1 MDTQNI
7 EQAYQYCL
15 NIAKTH
21 YENFPVASRLLPE
34 HIRKP
39 VSVIYAYARTADDY
53 ADEGDI
59 TETDRLKLLDQ
70 MQTSIQ
76 SIYSGDTPKEIL
88 YIAIA
93 DVIRKHK
100 LPPEPF
106 LDLLTAFKMD
116 VTIKRY
122 NNFDE
127 IKNYCR
133 YSANPVGRLLLH
145 LYQQA
150 TSENLAY
157 SDALCSALQLTNFL
171 QDIQQDYHENNRIYL
186 PLDEM
191 EKYGITE
198 EDIKNSRNS
207 DEMHSLID
215 SQIKRAEEMLFSSI
229 PLGKILKGRIGLE
242 LRTITFGGLRI
253 LKKLGK
259 NRSDVY
265 ARPRLNKLDWI
276 WIISHAILG
285 NQQYGANVTN

>member
-1 MDTQNI
+1 MDTQNV

-15 NIAKTH
+15 NMTKTH
-21 YENFPVASRLLPE
+21 YENFPVASRLLPG

-53 ADEGDI
+53 ADEGDMNDG
-59 TETDRLKLLDQ
+59 DRINLLDQ
-70 MQTSIQ
+70 MGDNIH
-76 SIYSGDTPKEIL
+76 SIYSGEAPKETL

-93 DVIRKHK
+93 DVIKNHK
-100 LPPEPF
+100 LPREPF

-116 VTIKRY
+116 ITIKRY
-122 NNFDE
+122 KNFSE

-150 TSENLAY
+150 TIENLAY
-157 SDALCSALQLTNFL
+157 SDAVCSALQLINFL
-171 QDIQQDYHENNRIYL
+171 QDIMQDYHENNRIYL

-191 EKYGITE
+191 EQYGITE

-207 DEMHSLID
+207 HEMRNLID
-215 SQIKRAEEMLFSSI
+215 SQIHRAETMLRSGM

-242 LRTITFGGLRI
+242 LRTITLGGLRI
-253 LKKLGK
+253 LQKLEK
-259 NRSDVY
+259 NREDVY
-265 ARPRLNKLDWI
+265 TRPRLNKLDWI
-276 WIISHAILG
+276 WIISHVILN
-285 NQQYGANVTN
+285 NQQPVTKATA